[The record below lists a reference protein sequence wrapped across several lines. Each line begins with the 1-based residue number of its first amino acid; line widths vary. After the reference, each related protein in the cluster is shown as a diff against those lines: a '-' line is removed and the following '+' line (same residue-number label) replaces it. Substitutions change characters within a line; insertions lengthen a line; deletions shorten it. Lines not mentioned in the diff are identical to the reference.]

1 MSSGKDL
8 WNWGVLGMDRKN
20 QGVMNDASYRAQNEV
35 KVKEIHL
42 QESGKV
48 NQKVDSRASNNQ

>member
-1 MSSGKDL
+1 
-8 WNWGVLGMDRKN
+8 MDRKN